1 VATAAVLSLE
11 QKKSHPP
18 SVQASLPLAKPVA
31 STQPHSLTDDE
42 LLALFPDTP
51 VGLATLP
58 DGKKLLIFPR
68 PGDEK
73 RFVTRL

>member
-1 VATAAVLSLE
+1 MERLSCTANRQE
-11 QKKSHPP
+11 THRP
-18 SVQASLPLAKPVA
+18 SVQASLPPAKPVA
-31 STQPHSLTDDE
+31 SIQPRSLTDDE

>member
-1 VATAAVLSLE
+1 LSCTVNRQETHL
-11 QKKSHPP
+11 P
-18 SVQASLPLAKPVA
+18 SVQASSPPAKSVA
-31 STQPHSLTDDE
+31 STQSHSLTDDK
-42 LLALFPDTP
+42 LLALFPNTP
-51 VGLATLP
+51 AGLATLP